1 MLRDH
6 ITNPDLVSGKGNS
19 SNSSNQPQIKYKAIM
34 APPGTAAQK
43 VWTIMSGLEDEE
55 LEEAK
60 IAFLKSLDRT
70 SSKITEVT
78 DEEKQEEP
86 DKQDFWLE
94 D

>member
-1 MLRDH
+1 MSYDH
-6 ITNPDLVSGKGNS
+6 VTNPALISGKGNS
-19 SNSSNQPQIKYKAIM
+19 SNSSNQPQTKYKAIM

-43 VWTIMSGLEDEE
+43 VRTIMSGLEDEE

-60 IAFLKSLDRT
+60 IAFLESLERT

-78 DEEKQEEP
+78 DKEEQEEP